1 MQQFSKPSRKP
12 RDEPAGLDA
21 FAAGVPGVVHLVPA
35 PAPAPEPQPEA
46 KPEPEAERE
55 LLGMNVRFT
64 AAEKAALVKLSKHE
78 QRSQHQILKRL
89 LGPILLEAARAIE

>member
-1 MQQFSKPSRKP
+1 MTQPFSKPSRKP

-21 FAAGVPGVVHLVPA
+21 FAAGVPATVVHLVQSA
-35 PAPAPEPQPEA
+35 PAPAA
-46 KPEPEAERE
+46 PEPELELEERE

-64 AAEKAALVKLSKHE
+64 VAEKAALVKLSKHE